1 MMRKAV
7 AVGAFCS
14 LFLGGTAWAHRI
26 DEYLQA
32 TILSLEANRVTA
44 SMRLIPGVLVAPSV
58 IATIDTNHDG
68 VFSKDEKNAYAERV
82 LQDLSITIDGKS
94 LETQLDASTFPD
106 ASQLRNGLGEISI
119 QYHVDLPAPND
130 ASRRLILTNHHLNA
144 GSVYLVNVEVP
155 QAPGLSIVGQK
166 RNSQQSL
173 YELDYLQLG
182 SVGSSSPLGVRAF
195 LERSQFSSLFHLG
208 MQHIAEGTD
217 HLLFLLV
224 LLLPAPLLAVGS
236 RWQGVAS
243 VRQSLLHIAGI
254 VTAFTIGHSLTLTLA
269 AMNVVHVPS
278 RPVEALIALSILVSA
293 IHALRPIFPGRE
305 AWIASFFGLIHGL
318 AFATTLDRLGLSR
331 WDRVVGILAFNLGI
345 EAMQL
350 LVVALIMPSLLLLSR
365 TRTYSKLRVGG
376 AIFAGVASS
385 AWIAERVFGVQTPV
399 DKVVNGLAQTGVWG
413 AAALLALSLGAT
425 YAPTRRELDE
435 PNNNG
440 PD

>member
-1 MMRKAV
+1 
-7 AVGAFCS
+7 
-14 LFLGGTAWAHRI
+14 
-26 DEYLQA
+26 
-32 TILSLEANRVTA
+32 
-44 SMRLIPGVLVAPSV
+44 
-58 IATIDTNHDG
+58 
-68 VFSKDEKNAYAERV
+68 
-82 LQDLSITIDGKS
+82 
-94 LETQLDASTFPD
+94 
-106 ASQLRNGLGEISI
+106 
-119 QYHVDLPAPND
+119 
-130 ASRRLILTNHHLNA
+130 
-144 GSVYLVNVEVP
+144 
-155 QAPGLSIVGQK
+155 
-166 RNSQQSL
+166 
-173 YELDYLQLG
+173 
-182 SVGSSSPLGVRAF
+182 
-195 LERSQFSSLFHLG
+195 
-208 MQHIAEGTD
+208 
-217 HLLFLLV
+217 
-224 LLLPAPLLAVGS
+224 
-236 RWQGVAS
+236 
-243 VRQSLLHIAGI
+243 
-254 VTAFTIGHSLTLTLA
+254 
-269 AMNVVHVPS
+269 MNVVHVPS

-350 LVVALIMPSLLLLSR
+350 LVVALILPSLLLLSR
-365 TRTYSKLRVGG
+365 TRTYSKLRIGG